1 MHFEWDSIK
10 ATANL
15 RKHGVSI
22 EEASTVFTDM
32 SAREA
37 FDHLHSD
44 DEDRFHLL
52 GISEN
57 DRLLVVSYCYRR
69 NSVVRIISAREAQPR
84 EKIRYMDR

>member
-37 FDHLHSD
+37 L
-44 DEDRFHLL
+44 
-52 GISEN
+52 IT
-57 DRLLVVSYCYRR
+57 CT
-69 NSVVRIISAREAQPR
+69 PMT
-84 EKIRYMDR
+84 KIDSTF